1 MSTQGKDY
9 TSIKDRLRLNA
20 SNVPNVCFDSELVS
34 EESFDHYLMLTLS
47 ARLASEKSEIN

>member
-1 MSTQGKDY
+1 MTTQGN

-34 EESFDHYLMLTLS
+34 EGNFDLYLMPTLS

>member
-1 MSTQGKDY
+1 MTTQGNAY
-9 TSIKDRLRLNA
+9 TLIKERLRLNA

-34 EESFDHYLMLTLS
+34 EGSFDHYLMPTLS